1 MRFLLQ
7 RIIAIIDLMKRLPK
21 SLLVALALTAVIL
34 TALITYILNSGG
46 VKKSDIDI
54 AVNQAKYLYEM
65 EKGKGRDFSTGP
77 CLSNALMPD
86 WVADIAHSPRQTI
99 DDLAANQCP
108 AYLEGRARHFVEL
121 DLEGNLIRA
130 R

>member
-1 MRFLLQ
+1 
-7 RIIAIIDLMKRLPK
+7 MKNLPK
-21 SLLVALALTAVIL
+21 PLFVTAALTVIIL

-46 VKKSDIDI
+46 VKKSDIDT
-54 AVNQAKYLYEM
+54 AVNQAKYLYQMKRSQSE
-65 EKGKGRDFSTGP
+65 DLSFGP
-77 CLSNALMPD
+77 CISNALMPD

-99 DDLAANQCP
+99 DDLSANQCP

-121 DLEGNLIRA
+121 DLEGNLIKA

>member
-1 MRFLLQ
+1 
-7 RIIAIIDLMKRLPK
+7 MKNLPK
-21 SLLVALALTAVIL
+21 PLLVAAILTAVIL
-34 TALITYILNSGG
+34 TALITYGLNSPG
-46 VKKSDIDI
+46 VTKSDIDT

-65 EKGKGRDFSTGP
+65 KKQQGSDLSSGP

-86 WVADIAHSPRQTI
+86 WVADTAHNPRENL
-99 DDLAANQCP
+99 DDLPANQCP
-108 AYLEGRARHFVEL
+108 AYLEGRAHHFVEL